1 MHEAYSFLALERWP
15 SLVLKNGL
23 YLCLIGQ
30 WMEKCLDESEPNF
43 ASFGDQFQCGDIGV
57 VSTNLAV
64 SNYTVASKLK
74 SRYTELSN
82 GHDELSD
89 RLKTYTDLSER
100 NFSVIMKKSFERQSA
115 KSGASEAS
123 AQRLS
128 DVAYE
133 RILESLFERK
143 VPVGAFISQNELSV
157 IVDVP
162 VAPLRDALRVL
173 EAEGIL
179 TIHPRS
185 GIQFIRP
192 GLELTRSTY
201 QFRSIVER
209 AAVRVFAEEADEN
222 ITNALEVRHSRLLRR
237 VERDGIGPEQLLE
250 MDALELDLHGEII
263 HALRNP
269 LIESAYRRMHNYLRL
284 LRLERKVTAPIL
296 IRTLKE
302 HLDILEACGT
312 RNADA
317 AEKALQAHF
326 QAAMQRNLGLV

>member
-1 MHEAYSFLALERWP
+1 
-15 SLVLKNGL
+15 
-23 YLCLIGQ
+23 
-30 WMEKCLDESEPNF
+30 
-43 ASFGDQFQCGDIGV
+43 
-57 VSTNLAV
+57 
-64 SNYTVASKLK
+64 
-74 SRYTELSN
+74 
-82 GHDELSD
+82 
-89 RLKTYTDLSER
+89 
-100 NFSVIMKKSFERQSA
+100 MKKSSERQSV
-115 KSGASEAS
+115 KSGIVDAA
-123 AQRLS
+123 APRLS

-133 RILESLFERK
+133 RVLESLFERK
-143 VPVGAFISQNELSV
+143 VPVGAFISQNELSA

-250 MDALELDLHGEII
+250 MDALELDLHGQII
-263 HALRNP
+263 KALRNP